1 LRKSNRNKK
10 RGTYQQVTTSFPSK
24 NEVKQ
29 VQTVRLTPFFYYL
42 LFTFLYQ
49 KEMKLPAKETIAQA
63 LPVSHLSFSSMKT
76 YCQDQQ
82 AFYRG
87 YILGERDDFE
97 TKPSFVI

>member
-1 LRKSNRNKK
+1 
-10 RGTYQQVTTSFPSK
+10 
-24 NEVKQ
+24 
-29 VQTVRLTPFFYYL
+29 
-42 LFTFLYQ
+42 
-49 KEMKLPAKETIAQA
+49 MKLPAKETIAQA